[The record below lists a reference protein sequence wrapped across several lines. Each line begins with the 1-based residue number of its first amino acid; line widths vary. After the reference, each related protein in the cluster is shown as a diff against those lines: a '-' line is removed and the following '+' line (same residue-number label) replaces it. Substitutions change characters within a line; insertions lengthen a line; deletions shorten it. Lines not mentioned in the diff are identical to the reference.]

1 MVVDMKENISMDGNK
16 IKHLEMIQGVILRMA
31 TNSFTLKGWAVSLVA
46 ALFALAGKD
55 VERTYFFFITYIPI
69 LVFWG
74 LDSYYLLQ
82 EKKYRALY
90 EKVRNQDEK
99 EIDFCMDA
107 NSLEFGKGL
116 DVFNDCIL
124 SPTEK
129 WFYLPLAVVTL
140 LVIIITH
147 M

>member
-1 MVVDMKENISMDGNK
+1 MDMDNK
-16 IKHLEMIQGVILRMA
+16 IKHLEMIQSVILRMA

-46 ALFALAGKD
+46 AIFALAGKD
-55 VERTYFFFITYIPI
+55 VERTYFFLITYIPI
-69 LVFWG
+69 FVFWG

-90 EKVRNQDEK
+90 ERVRNQDEK
-99 EIDFCMDA
+99 MIDFCMDA
-107 NSLEFGKGL
+107 NSAEINKGL
-116 DVFNDCIL
+116 DMYIGCIL

-129 WFYLPLAVVTL
+129 WFYLPLAVVTVF
-140 LVIIITH
+140 VIIITH